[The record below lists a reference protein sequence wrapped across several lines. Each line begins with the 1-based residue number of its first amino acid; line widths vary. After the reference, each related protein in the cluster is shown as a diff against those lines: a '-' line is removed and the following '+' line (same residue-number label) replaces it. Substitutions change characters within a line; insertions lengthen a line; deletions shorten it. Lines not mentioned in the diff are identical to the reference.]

1 MKSNPRQTSA
11 PRPVLLCILDGWG
24 HSNTPVDNAIAV
36 GKTPNWDNMLAT
48 RPHSLLGTSGAD
60 VGLPD
65 GQMGNSEVGHMTIGS
80 GRVILQDL
88 PRINREIATGELAKN
103 PELLDLIQKL
113 KASGGACH
121 IAGLLSPGGVH
132 SHQDHMAALARIM
145 DDAGI
150 SVHLHGFM
158 DGRDT
163 PPTSGAGYTKDLLT
177 QIAPLKNCALST
189 LVGRYFAMD
198 RDTNWDRV
206 EKAYNALFSAEGTP
220 FTDPVAELEAAYA
233 AKETDE
239 FIKPRIATGYKGFQD
254 GDAFI
259 MANFRADRARE
270 LLTAITDD
278 AFTGFTRKARPAL
291 VAIKGMVEYSSA
303 LAAAVPALFPPIE
316 VKKTL
321 GEVVAKAGK
330 TQLRIAETEKYAH
343 VTFFLNGGEERV
355 YNGEERILVPS
366 PKVATY
372 DLKPEMSAYEV
383 LDNLL
388 KAIKSEKFDL
398 IVVNFANP
406 DMVGH
411 TGIMDAAVKAV
422 EVIDDCIGQLSS
434 AIADAGGAMLITA
447 DHGNIELMRDPET
460 DAPYTS
466 HTTNLVPLVLAVGG
480 AQDARLE
487 KGTLADLAPTVLNL
501 MGLTIPSEMS
511 GANLIHE
518 KEGFENNR
526 VAS

>member
-1 MKSNPRQTSA
+1 MKSHSDHSST
-11 PRPVLLCILDGWG
+11 PRPVMLCILDGWG
-24 HSNTPVDNAIAV
+24 HSETDLNNAIAA
-36 GKTPNWDNMLAT
+36 GDTPNWDHMLAT

-60 VGLPD
+60 VGLPE

-88 PRINREIATGELAKN
+88 PRINHEIETGALAQN
-103 PELLDLIQKL
+103 PDLLDVIAKL
-113 KASGGACH
+113 KASGGRCH

-132 SHQDHMAALARIM
+132 SHQDHMVALAKIM

-150 SVHLHGFM
+150 EVYLHGFM

-163 PPTSGAGYTKDLLT
+163 PPTSGAGYTKDVVKELAALKHAK
-177 QIAPLKNCALST
+177 IAT

-206 EKAYNALFSAEGTP
+206 EKAYNAIFLVEGEIFS
-220 FTDPVAELEAAYA
+220 DPVAALESAYEA
-233 AKETDE
+233 GDTDE
-239 FIKPRIATGYKGFQD
+239 FFKPHTVNGYEGIQD

-270 LLTAITDD
+270 ILTAITED
-278 AFTGFTRKARPAL
+278 GFSGFDRKKRPQLAA
-291 VAIKGMVEYSSA
+291 VKGMVEYSSA
-303 LAAAVPALFPPIE
+303 LADAVPALFPPVD
-316 VKKTL
+316 VKHTL
-321 GEVVAKAGK
+321 GEVAAKAGK

-343 VTFFLNGGEERV
+343 VTFFLNGGEEQE
-355 YNGEERILVPS
+355 YDGEERILVPS

-383 LDNLL
+383 RDKLIE
-388 KAIKSEKFDL
+388 AIQADKFDL

-411 TGIMDAAVKAV
+411 TGVMDAAIKAV
-422 EVIDDCIGQLSS
+422 EVIDECIGKLSE
-434 AIADAGGAMLITA
+434 AIEAVGGAMLITA
-447 DHGNIELMRDPET
+447 DHGNIEVMRDPAT

-466 HTTNLVPLVLAVGG
+466 HTTNLVPLVLAVGEK
-480 AQDARLE
+480 DAKLS
-487 KGTLADLAPTVLNL
+487 KGTLADLAPTVLTL
-501 MGLTIPSEMS
+501 MGLDIPSEMT
-511 GANLIHE
+511 GKNLVHE
-518 KEGFENNR
+518 AGGLVNDR

>member
-1 MKSNPRQTSA
+1 MTSHLKSSSA
-11 PRPVLLCILDGWG
+11 PRPVVLCILDGWG
-24 HSNTPVDNAIAV
+24 HSETSIDNAIAA
-36 GKTPNWDNMLAT
+36 GNTPNWDQLLAT
-48 RPHSLLGTSGAD
+48 RPHSLLSTSGAD

-80 GRVILQDL
+80 GRIILQDL
-88 PRINREIATGELAKN
+88 PRINREIETGALAKN
-103 PELLDLIQKL
+103 PELVDLIARL

-121 IAGLLSPGGVH
+121 IGGLLSPGGVH
-132 SHQDHMAALARIM
+132 SHQDHMAALAKIM
-145 DDAGI
+145 DDAGVT
-150 SVHLHGFM
+150 VHLHGFM

-163 PPTSGAGYTKDLLT
+163 PPKSGAGYTESLLQ
-177 QIAPLKNCALST
+177 QIAGLKNTRLST

-206 EKAYNALFSAEGTP
+206 EKGYNAIFSAEGAP
-220 FTDPVAELEAAYA
+220 FDDPVAALQAAYA
-233 AKETDE
+233 AGETDE
-239 FIKPRIATGYKGFQD
+239 FIAPRVARGYSGITD

-270 LLTAITDD
+270 LLIAIVDD
-278 AFTGFTRKARPAL
+278 GFTGFARKKRPAL
-291 VAIKGMVEYSSA
+291 AAVKGMIEYSADLSKS
-303 LAAAVPALFPPIE
+303 VPALFPPVDVRE
-316 VKKTL
+316 TL
-321 GEVVAKAGK
+321 GEVVAKTGR

-355 YNGEERILVPS
+355 YTGEERILVPS

-383 LDNLL
+383 LDKLVG
-388 KAIKSEKFDL
+388 AVKSEKFDL

-411 TGIMDAAVKAV
+411 TGVMEAAVRAV
-422 EVIDDCIGQLSS
+422 EVIDDCVGQLATAVASV
-434 AIADAGGAMLITA
+434 GGALLITA

-460 DAPYTS
+460 NAPYTS

-480 AQDARLE
+480 AENARLAN
-487 KGTLADLAPTVLNL
+487 GTLADLAPTVLAL
-501 MGLTIPSEMS
+501 MDLDIPSEMG
-511 GANLIHE
+511 GANLIHA
-518 KEGFENNR
+518 KEGIEKNR

>member
-1 MKSNPRQTSA
+1 M
-11 PRPVLLCILDGWG
+11 LCILDGWG
-24 HSNTPVDNAIAV
+24 HSETDVDNAIAA
-36 GKTPNWDNMLAT
+36 GKTPNWDRMLAT
-48 RPHSLLGTSGAD
+48 KPHSLLGTSGTD

-88 PRINREIATGELAKN
+88 PRINREIESGALAQN
-103 PELLDLIQKL
+103 PELLDVIAKL
-113 KASGGACH
+113 KSTGGRCH

-132 SHQDHMAALARIM
+132 SHQDHMVALAKIM

-150 SVHLHGFM
+150 KVCLHGFM

-163 PPTSGAGYTKDLLT
+163 PPTSGAEFTKEVKKQLATLRHAKIT
-177 QIAPLKNCALST
+177 T

-206 EKAYNALFSAEGTP
+206 ETAYDAIFSGQGET
-220 FTDPVAELEAAYA
+220 FSDPVAALENAYEA
-233 AKETDE
+233 GDTDE
-239 FIKPRIATGYKGFQD
+239 FIKSHIIEGYNGVQD

-270 LLTAITDD
+270 ILTAITED
-278 AFTGFTRKARPAL
+278 GFSGFDRKQRPQL
-291 VAIKGMVEYSSA
+291 VAIKGMVEYSAA
-303 LAAAVPALFPPIE
+303 LADAVPALFPP
-316 VKKTL
+316 VDVRHTL
-321 GEVVAKAGK
+321 GEVAANAGK

-355 YNGEERILVPS
+355 YEGEERILVPS

-372 DLKPEMSAYEV
+372 DLKPEMSAFEV
-383 LDNLL
+383 RDKLIE
-388 KAIKSEKFDL
+388 AIESEKFDM

-411 TGIMDAAVKAV
+411 TGVMEAAVQAV
-422 EVIDDCIGQLSS
+422 EVIDDCIGKLATS
-434 AIADAGGAMLITA
+434 IEKVGGAMLITA
-447 DHGNIELMRDPET
+447 DHGNIEVMRDPKT
-460 DAPYTS
+460 QAPYTS
-466 HTTNLVPLVLAVGG
+466 HTTNLVPFVLAAGPENAEVS
-480 AQDARLE
+480 D
-487 KGTLADLAPTVLNL
+487 GTLADLAPTVLSL
-501 MGLTIPSEMS
+501 MGLDTPSEMT
-511 GANLIHE
+511 GTNLVHMEEGLE
-518 KEGFENNR
+518 KDR

>member
-1 MKSNPRQTSA
+1 MKSHTDNSSS
-11 PRPVLLCILDGWG
+11 PRPVMLCILDGWG
-24 HSNTPVDNAIAV
+24 HSDTDIDNAIVA
-36 GKTPNWDNMLAT
+36 GKTPNWDHLLTT

-88 PRINREIATGELAKN
+88 PRINYEIETGALGKN
-103 PELLDLIQKL
+103 PELLDVIEKL
-113 KASGGACH
+113 KASKGSCH

-132 SHQDHMAALARIM
+132 SHQDHLVALAKIM

-150 SVHLHGFM
+150 EVHIHGFM

-163 PPTSGAGYTKDLLT
+163 PPTSGAGYIKDIEAKLVSLKKSH
-177 QIAPLKNCALST
+177 IAT

-198 RDTNWDRV
+198 RDTNWERV
-206 EKAYNALFSAEGTP
+206 EKAYNAILSAEGTT
-220 FTDPVAELEAAYA
+220 FTDPGAALDSAYSA
-233 AKETDE
+233 DETDE
-239 FIKPRIATGYKGFQD
+239 FIAPRIAEGYSGVKD

-270 LLTAITDD
+270 ILTAITEEG
-278 AFTGFTRKARPAL
+278 FTGFDRKERPNL
-291 VAIKGMVEYSSA
+291 VAVKGMVEYSTE
-303 LAAAVPALFPPIE
+303 LNKFVPALFPSVE

-321 GEVVAKAGK
+321 GEVVANAGK

-343 VTFFLNGGEERV
+343 VTFFLNGGEEQV
-355 YNGEERILVPS
+355 YDGEERILVPS

-372 DLKPEMSAYEV
+372 DLQPEMSALEV
-383 LDNLL
+383 RDKLIR
-388 KAIKSEKFDL
+388 AIQSEKFDL

-411 TGIMDAAVKAV
+411 TGVMEAAIQAV
-422 EVIDDCIGQLSS
+422 EVIDDCIGKLTN
-434 AIADAGGAMLITA
+434 AMENAGGAMLITA
-447 DHGNIELMRDPET
+447 DHGNIEMMRDPT
-460 DAPYTS
+460 THAPYTS
-466 HTTNLVPLVLAVGG
+466 HTTNLVPFVFAVGQEN
-480 AQDARLE
+480 AWVSD
-487 KGTLADLAPTVLNL
+487 GTLADLAPTVLNL
-501 MGLTIPSEMS
+501 MNLDIPSEMTGVS
-511 GANLIHE
+511 LVHK
-518 KEGFENNR
+518 KEGLESER